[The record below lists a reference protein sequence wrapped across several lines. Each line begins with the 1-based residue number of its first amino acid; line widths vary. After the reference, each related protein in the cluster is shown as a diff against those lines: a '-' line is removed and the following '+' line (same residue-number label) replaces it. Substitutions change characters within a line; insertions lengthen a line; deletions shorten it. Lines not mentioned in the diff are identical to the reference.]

1 MSSESDA
8 SMRNNAPSRQ
18 VFTFVLA
25 LAASLPC
32 LASPAGAA
40 DEAVKPPYFESIKSD
55 PVYMREG
62 PSNEHKV
69 KWVYHRKG
77 LPVEVLAEFDVWRR
91 VRDADGEIG
100 WMHVAML
107 SRERTAVVQGSGTVA
122 VRRDKEASAPVVA
135 QAQPGA
141 IGRVKSCTPE
151 ACELNFS
158 GVGGW
163 IARSSLWGLYDDEH
177 L

>member
-1 MSSESDA
+1 
-8 SMRNNAPSRQ
+8 MRNSAPSRHS
-18 VFTFVLA
+18 FSFSLA
-25 LAASLPC
+25 LAALLSC
-32 LASPAGAA
+32 LAGAAGAA
-40 DEAVKPPYFESIKSD
+40 DDAAKPPYFESIKSD

-77 LPVEVLAEFDVWRR
+77 LPVEVLAEYDVWRR
-91 VRDADGEIG
+91 VRDHDGEIG

-107 SRERTAVVQGSGTVA
+107 SRERTAVVQGDGTVA
-122 VRRDKEASAPVVA
+122 VRRDKEASAPIVA

-141 IGRVKSCTPE
+141 IGRVKNCTPE

-158 GVGGW
+158 GVDGW